1 MIYKLG
7 YPMRCIQ
14 CDNLIQ
20 LGTDLHWYNYGT
32 DCQHLCSVAHRRAAL
47 CSG

>member
-14 CDNLIQ
+14 CGNLIQ
-20 LGTDLHWYNYGT
+20 LGTDLRWYNYGT
-32 DCQHLCSVAHRRAAL
+32 DRQHVCTCVCRRAA
-47 CSG
+47 